1 MGQSGLLQGTPM
13 ALKSTIYKAVLDI
26 SDIDHGHYAQHSLT
40 LACHPSETEERMMVR
55 LVAYGLNAHT
65 VHTVCQGNA
74 SLSFGAG
81 LSDPDDPDLRLADYT
96 GRTRLWIEVGQ
107 PDERAL
113 TRASSRADRVCVYAF
128 SASADVWWSLIEPK
142 LSRQSKL
149 ELWRLPSDDT
159 RRLCTLA
166 ARSMSLQATLQEGV
180 LMMGN
185 ASELVTLEPERLM

>member
-1 MGQSGLLQGTPM
+1 M
-13 ALKSTIYKAVLDI
+13 ALKSTIYKAVVDI
-26 SDIDHGHYAQHSLT
+26 SDIDHGHYEQHSLT

-55 LVAYGLNAHT
+55 LAAFSLNAHA
-65 VHTVCQGNA
+65 VHTLCQGSA
-74 SLSFGAG
+74 SLTFGAG

-128 SASADVWWSLIEPK
+128 SASADVWWSLLEPK
-142 LSRQSKL
+142 LTRQSKL
-149 ELWRLPSDDT
+149 EIWRLPSDET
-159 RRLCTLA
+159 RRLGALA
-166 ARSMSLQATLQEGV
+166 ARSMSLQATIQDGTI
-180 LMMGN
+180 MIGN